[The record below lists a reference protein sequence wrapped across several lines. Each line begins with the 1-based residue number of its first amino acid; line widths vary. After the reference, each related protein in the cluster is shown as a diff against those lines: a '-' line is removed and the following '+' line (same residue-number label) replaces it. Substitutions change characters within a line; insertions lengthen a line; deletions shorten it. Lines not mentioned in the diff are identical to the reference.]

1 MGNLREI
8 NVNYKK
14 ETNLYYRTVNNNF
27 QNEKFTEW
35 ALQHIRNYRKGQQ
48 TLRQI
53 STYYLI

>member
-1 MGNLREI
+1 MGNLRKT

-14 ETNLYYRTVNNNF
+14 ETNLYYRTANNNF

-35 ALQHIRNYRKGQQ
+35 PLQHIRNYRKDQE

-53 STYYLI
+53 SRNCLI